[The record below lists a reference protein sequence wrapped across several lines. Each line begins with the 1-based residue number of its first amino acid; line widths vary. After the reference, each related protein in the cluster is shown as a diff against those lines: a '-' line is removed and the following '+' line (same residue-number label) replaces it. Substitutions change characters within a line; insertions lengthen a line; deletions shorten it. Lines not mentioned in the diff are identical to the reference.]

1 MLSLLQILLKILGI
15 ILLSILGILFVLLLV
30 VLLVPVRYGA
40 KGSYKEEFICHGKV
54 TWLFHLVSVSVDYEK
69 QLHTKIKIL
78 GIPLSAFQKKTAKKK
93 TEEVIKKTVDETSEI
108 VADTVDDNK
117 LTDKET
123 PDVKEPVSKNKTQS
137 TTKSVATESEI
148 QEKKSFV
155 QRIKGKIKETID
167 KIHVIWNS
175 ICNILR
181 SVKVKKDNIMH
192 YISILQREEVKKAF
206 SLCKKRLWIM
216 IKHILPK
223 KMRIEAEFGFD
234 DPATTGYILAIHG
247 MLPVSVGKKIV
258 LHPDF
263 EHSLFVCN
271 FKLKGAVNAWSLLHQ
286 LLCIISDK
294 NCRALYQIV
303 KKEILNERK

>member
-15 ILLSILGILFVLLLV
+15 ILLAILGIFVVLLLV
-30 VLLVPVRYGA
+30 VLLVPVRYSTR
-40 KGSYKEEFICHGKV
+40 GSYKEEFICYGKV
-54 TWLFHLVSVSVDYEK
+54 TWLFHVVSISMNYEK
-69 QLHTKIKIL
+69 KFHAKIKIL
-78 GIPLSAFQKKTAKKK
+78 GIPLSAFQKKAAKKK
-93 TEEVIKKTVDETSEI
+93 TEEVIETSNESSEI
-108 VADTVDDNK
+108 VANTVTDNK
-117 LTDKET
+117 TIDKDTLKME
-123 PDVKEPVSKNKTQS
+123 EPVNKAKTQS
-137 TTKSVATESEI
+137 DKESVATEEKI
-148 QEKKSFV
+148 QIKKSFV
-155 QRIKGKIKETID
+155 QKIKGKIQEIID
-167 KIHVIWNS
+167 KIHVIWNN

-181 SVKVKKDNIMH
+181 SVKLKKDTIMH

-223 KMRIEAEFGFD
+223 KMKVIADFGFE
-234 DPATTGYILAIHG
+234 DPATTGYVLG
-247 MLPVSVGKKIV
+247 LYGVLPASVGKKIV

-271 FKLKGAVNAWSLLHQ
+271 FKIKGAVNAWSLLHQ

-303 KKEILNERK
+303 KKEIINERK